1 MRVLTLAFV
10 SCASAVLTVTAQT
23 PVPGPRTIA
32 KGDHTYI
39 GSPREVVIRTP
50 EEWATFWNEH
60 AAERARPDVDFSREM
75 VVGVF
80 LGSKPTAAYS
90 VAIVSTLAKND
101 ALLVQYRVSQPAAG
115 GIRAQVITFPYHLAA
130 IPKSP
135 AKEVKFEKVP

>member
-1 MRVLTLAFV
+1 VSLPLAAFICCVAAMVNV
-10 SCASAVLTVTAQT
+10 STQT
-23 PVPGPRTIA
+23 SSSGPRTIA

-39 GSPREVVIRTP
+39 GSPREMVIRTP
-50 EEWATFWNEH
+50 EEWAAFWNEH
-60 AAERARPDVDFSREM
+60 AAERARPEIDFSKEM

-80 LGSKPTAAYS
+80 LVSKPTAAYS

-130 IPKSP
+130 IPRSP
-135 AKEVKFEKVP
+135 AKNVKFEKIP